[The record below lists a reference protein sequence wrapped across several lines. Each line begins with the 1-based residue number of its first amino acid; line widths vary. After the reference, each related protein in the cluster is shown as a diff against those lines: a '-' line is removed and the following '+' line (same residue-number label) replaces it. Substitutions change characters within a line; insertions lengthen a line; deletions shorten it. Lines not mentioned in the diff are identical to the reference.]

1 MTTLVVASSQH
12 GSTREIAERIAEVL
26 RVNKG
31 VTTVVEDTKDAPKWL
46 ATVDAV
52 VVALPVYG
60 GSLDKA
66 GKTFLDSHR
75 AELADKSLFI
85 AVSGGSPE
93 LAPKLQATVDAYGAR
108 DTAYLRGAVT
118 EAKLGFKDKMLI
130 KLAKGQFGDF
140 RNWEAVEAWGKS
152 LAARGAN

>member
-1 MTTLVVASSQH
+1 MTTLVVASSHH

-52 VVALPVYG
+52 VVALPIYG
-60 GSLDKA
+60 GSLDKV
-66 GKTFLDSHR
+66 GKAFLDTHR

-85 AVSGGSPE
+85 AASGGGPE
-93 LAPKLQATVDAYGAR
+93 LDPKLRAVLDAYGAR
-108 DTAYLRGAVT
+108 DTTYLRGAVT
-118 EAKLGFKDKMLI
+118 EEKLGLMEKLLI
-130 KLAKGQFGDF
+130 KMAKGRFGDF
-140 RNWEAVEAWGKS
+140 RNWEAIEAWGKS
-152 LAARGAN
+152 LADRGAH

>member
-66 GKTFLDSHR
+66 GKAFLDSHR

-85 AVSGGSPE
+85 AASGGSPG
-93 LAPKLQATVDAYGAR
+93 LDPKLEAVLGTYGAR
-108 DTAYLRGAVT
+108 DVTYLRGAVT
-118 EAKLGFKDKMLI
+118 EEKLGFLEKLLI
-130 KLAKGQFGDF
+130 KMAKGQFGDF
-140 RNWEAVEAWGKS
+140 RNWDAVEAWGKS
-152 LAARGAN
+152 LAARGAH

>member
-26 RVNKG
+26 RVKKG

-52 VVALPVYG
+52 LVALPVYG

-66 GKTFLDSHR
+66 GKAFLDSHR

-85 AVSGGSPE
+85 AVSGGNPE
-93 LAPKLQATVDAYGAR
+93 LPPKLQEVVASYGAR
-108 DTAYLRGAVT
+108 DVAYFRGAVT
-118 EAKLGFKDKMLI
+118 EAKLGFVERLSI

-140 RNWEAVEAWGKS
+140 RNWEAIEDWGKS
-152 LAARGAN
+152 LASHGAH